1 MKRSI
6 ALFAAA
12 MLIFSLT
19 LLCGCKKDGQEIPP
33 DTTAAEH
40 REISL
45 AEEWYI
51 VRPKRSDS
59 SLRDAAKG
67 IQSALEKK
75 TGKKPQ
81 LADDWLAPGTAA
93 PEYEILIGNTD
104 RPETAEALGALGS
117 GEYTVRVIGKKIVA
131 VGKNAELTLLAA
143 GQLEKLVSSADP
155 IYSDYMF
162 VDSKQYEISSL
173 TLNGTP
179 IESFTVSVLKGAD
192 MSAVAGTLTAY
203 ISEHAGID
211 LATSSSQSGGHGI
224 IIGNDS
230 KCAYGDAKVYFK
242 DGNLYLDCGSARAA
256 AATVEYFIY
265 KMIGGRTGDV
275 ALTVPDDGST
285 IWSLTMPERDVYIA
299 DPSRMPLLFENSWQP
314 DPAMTDW
321 NRKIDRLMCNDK
333 KSIFT
338 VAHRADFLR
347 YPENSIEAIIST
359 WAMGGDCVEIDV
371 HFTKDGVPVI
381 MHDASLKRTTNFAL
395 MAGKNGL
402 PTSDKIS
409 DWTAEQLSKLCLR
422 EGSGGGDAALT
433 PYRIPTL
440 EEVLRVAKNRLFVIC
455 DKPDQ
460 WRYCDIPGIMSNSL
474 PNYLLPTAEKAG
486 NVTSLLISYGTIGTS
501 SAETL
506 SAVDALKIQQYIYE
520 KTGEKTYFLL
530 RGWTTRNTA
539 APYAGQL
546 ASKSLTNAAILVN
559 GAFDMSASAD
569 IADLAARYPKSL
581 LAGWTITD
589 ESDNEKTWGRMYN
602 LGMRSIMTNDIMKL
616 VRFAAEKAGN

>member
-1 MKRSI
+1 MRRNGISCVPS
-6 ALFAAA
+6 AR
-12 MLIFSLT
+12 
-19 LLCGCKKDGQEIPP
+19 
-33 DTTAAEH
+33 TAPCAT
-40 REISL
+40 RQR
-45 AEEWYI
+45 A
-51 VRPKRSDS
+51 
-59 SLRDAAKG
+59 

-179 IESFTVSVLKGAD
+179 IESFTVSVPKGAD

-275 ALTVPDDGST
+275 ALTVP
-285 IWSLTMPERDVYIA
+285 
-299 DPSRMPLLFENSWQP
+299 
-314 DPAMTDW
+314 
-321 NRKIDRLMCNDK
+321 
-333 KSIFT
+333 
-338 VAHRADFLR
+338 
-347 YPENSIEAIIST
+347 
-359 WAMGGDCVEIDV
+359 
-371 HFTKDGVPVI
+371 
-381 MHDASLKRTTNFAL
+381 TT
-395 MAGKNGL
+395 
-402 PTSDKIS
+402 
-409 DWTAEQLSKLCLR
+409 E
-422 EGSGGGDAALT
+422 
-433 PYRIPTL
+433 
-440 EEVLRVAKNRLFVIC
+440 
-455 DKPDQ
+455 
-460 WRYCDIPGIMSNSL
+460 
-474 PNYLLPTAEKAG
+474 
-486 NVTSLLISYGTIGTS
+486 
-501 SAETL
+501 
-506 SAVDALKIQQYIYE
+506 
-520 KTGEKTYFLL
+520 
-530 RGWTTRNTA
+530 
-539 APYAGQL
+539 APYGR
-546 ASKSLTNAAILVN
+546 SRCP
-559 GAFDMSASAD
+559 SAMF
-569 IADLAARYPKSL
+569 
-581 LAGWTITD
+581 T
-589 ESDNEKTWGRMYN
+589 
-602 LGMRSIMTNDIMKL
+602 
-616 VRFAAEKAGN
+616 